1 MRYPVDD
8 VAQLTL
14 NLIPPTSRISTAFT
28 QPTTLLSPFPQQ
40 FPHPTLAMWRPRRP
54 RSFSGATT
62 SLRSHS
68 NISTPTITTVPRSY
82 ATHVRTTPHQ
92 LPPTYFLP
100 STPRHLTT
108 NSSSSYSSSE
118 DGNDHKSPDERTLAL
133 GHTIRILQERMPTLL
148 QSPLPTEI
156 LSPSISLHLF
166 PSTHPHLPAV
176 RGRVAYIAALWTAP
190 VAWGRLPGGNTTLEV
205 MSERMLEG
213 ERLRIRWRA
222 EARDGGKQQGG
233 IRKGTTE
240 VEEGEFSG
248 IFLFEFDEKGRVCK
262 HVIEN
267 SEEDDGER
275 LAGVITV
282 TEWLIR
288 KAKGDP
294 APEGGKLG
302 GLAWHFQRIT
312 KQK

>member
-1 MRYPVDD
+1 
-8 VAQLTL
+8 
-14 NLIPPTSRISTAFT
+14 
-28 QPTTLLSPFPQQ
+28 
-40 FPHPTLAMWRPRRP
+40 
-54 RSFSGATT
+54 
-62 SLRSHS
+62 
-68 NISTPTITTVPRSY
+68 
-82 ATHVRTTPHQ
+82 
-92 LPPTYFLP
+92 
-100 STPRHLTT
+100 
-108 NSSSSYSSSE
+108 
-118 DGNDHKSPDERTLAL
+118 
-133 GHTIRILQERMPTLL
+133 MPTLL

-205 MSERMLEG
+205 ISERMLEG

-222 EARDGGKQQGG
+222 GARDGGKRKGG
-233 IRKGTTE
+233 IKKGTTE

-302 GLAWHFQRIT
+302 GLAWQFQRVN
-312 KQK
+312 KEK